1 LSSARALEI
10 SEKQATEIEHADID
24 FKSANAIRKQ
34 NFNRRRNKPRYLET
48 HTESKPGK
56 STTCRNCGGDF
67 PHANKCPALGKTS
80 NFCRKPN
87 HFAKVCR
94 SKNKDQRPRFKR
106 TVNKVD
112 NDNTKVC
119 AKNDDSS
126 SDDDYVFGL
135 TEAKVN
141 NVKKGQSKMCVQL
154 NDSEVDMLIDT
165 GSSINVIDEKT
176 FKNLKCDAKR
186 SKANTKVYT
195 YGSDNTL
202 QLMGKFYATFESSD
216 KIVTAPVFVV
226 KGKYGNFLSYDTSV
240 DLNIVPTIGTVSS
253 KVTKLCNEYSEI

>member
-1 LSSARALEI
+1 MSSSREI
-10 SEKQATEIEHADID
+10 L
-24 FKSANAIRKQ
+24 
-34 NFNRRRNKPRYLET
+34 Y
-48 HTESKPGK
+48 
-56 STTCRNCGGDF
+56 
-67 PHANKCPALGKTS
+67 
-80 NFCRKPN
+80 FCRKPN

-94 SKNKDQRPRFKR
+94 SKNKDQRPRSKR
-106 TVNKVD
+106 TVNNVD

-154 NDSEVDMLIDT
+154 NNSEVDMLIDT

-176 FKNLKCDAKR
+176 FKNLKCDAKL

-195 YGSDNTL
+195 YGSNNTL
-202 QLMGKFYATFESSD
+202 QLMG
-216 KIVTAPVFVV
+216 
-226 KGKYGNFLSYDTSV
+226 NLM
-240 DLNIVPTIGTVSS
+240 LRL
-253 KVTKLCNEYSEI
+253 KVMIK

>member
-1 LSSARALEI
+1 MNTPTLA
-10 SEKQATEIEHADID
+10 

-48 HTESKPGK
+48 QTESKPRK

-67 PHANKCPALGKTS
+67 PHANKCPALGKS
-80 NFCRKPN
+80 FNFCRKPN

-106 TVNKVD
+106 TINNAD

-119 AKNDDSS
+119 SKN
-126 SDDDYVFGL
+126 DDDYVFGL

-141 NVKKGQSKMCVQL
+141 NGKKGQPKMCAQL
-154 NDSEVDMLIDT
+154 SEVDMLIDT
-165 GSSINVIDEKT
+165 GSSGSSVNVIDEKT
-176 FKNLKCDAKR
+176 FRNLKCNAKL

-195 YGSDNTL
+195 YGSYNTL
-202 QLMGKFYATFESSD
+202 QLMGKFDSKFENND

-226 KGKYGNFLSYDTSV
+226 KGKYGN
-240 DLNIVPTIGTVSS
+240 IVPTIATVSS
-253 KVTKLCNEYSEI
+253 KVMKLCNEYSEIFNGI